1 MRCWSCTADFKVAL
15 TDFLQLKIE
24 PDAIT
29 AIFYFIFFIIT
40 VPNTERGVC
49 PGMYIQTVSVKKAK
63 VTLHL
68 LCSQYAFNQ

>member
-1 MRCWSCTADFKVAL
+1 MPSQQFFIL
-15 TDFLQLKIE
+15 
-24 PDAIT
+24 
-29 AIFYFIFFIIT
+29 FYFFIIT

-68 LCSQYAFNQ
+68 LCSQYALNQ